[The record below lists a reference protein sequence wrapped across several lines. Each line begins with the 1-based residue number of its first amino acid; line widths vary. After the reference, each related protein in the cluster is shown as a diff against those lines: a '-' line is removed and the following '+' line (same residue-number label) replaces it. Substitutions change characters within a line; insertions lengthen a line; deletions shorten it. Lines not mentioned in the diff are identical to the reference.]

1 MYQEILDSL
10 REHFPQYND
19 YKLGRIANDIQE
31 NIKSM
36 NIYEKNICVD
46 CMFFPTLPTTYVG
59 TPPNLCQKGLER
71 NKRDYCPYFCESSSL
86 VDNNYYDSVSFKS
99 VKFK

>member
-1 MYQEILDSL
+1 MYQKILDSL

-19 YKLGRIANDIQE
+19 YKLGRIAYDIQE

-36 NIYEKNICVD
+36 NISEKNICVD
-46 CMFFPTLPTTYVG
+46 CMFFPTLPTTFVG

-71 NKRDYCPYFCESSSL
+71 NKKDYCPYFCKGSSL
-86 VDNNYYDSVSFKS
+86 VNDSSYSFTSKS
-99 VKFK
+99 IEFK